1 MIPVPPLMCTTI
13 TIIHYTSYISHYKC
27 NIIQGEE
34 GTVVLTASQINIINT
49 SLYLPS
55 KTGHGILKVNIM
67 STMFRLAKGKSYEII
82 STAIGD
88 FLIWQNR
95 RNLIKTQVWDIHV
108 PPTLT
113 RGRNTQDSWKFW
125 CTKFHYILLP
135 ICHTAHH
142 MLTV

>member
-1 MIPVPPLMCTTI
+1 M
-13 TIIHYTSYISHYKC
+13 
-27 NIIQGEE
+27 
-34 GTVVLTASQINIINT
+34 LTASQINIINT

-67 STMFRLAKGKSYEII
+67 STMFRLAKGKSNEII

-113 RGRNTQDSWKFW
+113 RGRNTQDS
-125 CTKFHYILLP
+125 
-135 ICHTAHH
+135 
-142 MLTV
+142 

>member
-1 MIPVPPLMCTTI
+1 MFL
-13 TIIHYTSYISHYKC
+13 
-27 NIIQGEE
+27 GEE
-34 GTVVLTASQINIINT
+34 GTVVLTASQMNIIQT

-95 RNLIKTQVWDIHV
+95 RNSIKTKVWDI

-113 RGRNTQDSWKFW
+113 RGRNTQDS
-125 CTKFHYILLP
+125 
-135 ICHTAHH
+135 
-142 MLTV
+142 